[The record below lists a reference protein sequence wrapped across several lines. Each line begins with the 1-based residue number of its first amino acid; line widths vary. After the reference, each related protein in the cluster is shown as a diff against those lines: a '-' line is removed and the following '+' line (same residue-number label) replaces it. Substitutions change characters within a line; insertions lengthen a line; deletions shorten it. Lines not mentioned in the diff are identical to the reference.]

1 MSSGITVM
9 RRLMCAFGLF
19 GLAVTS
25 VDLVHAADIIKGAQ
39 IYAMHCVS
47 CHGPAGNSVM
57 PGVPNLARAE
67 RMLQSDL
74 ALLATLRA
82 GKNTMPGYA
91 GILTDQ
97 QILDVIAYSRTLR
110 R

>member
-1 MSSGITVM
+1 MSAGAA
-9 RRLMCAFGLF
+9 RRYCGGMLGA
-19 GLAVTS
+19 LA
-25 VDLVHAADIIKGAQ
+25 LVLGSACVQAADIIKGSQ
-39 IYAMHCVS
+39 IYAMHCAS
-47 CHGPAGNSVM
+47 CHGPSGISVI

-74 ALLATLRA
+74 ALLASLKA
-82 GKNTMPGYA
+82 GKNTMPAYM

-97 QILDVIAYSRTLR
+97 QILDVIAFSRTLR